1 MLFTHSCH
9 YRSMSAE
16 LIVSVSGIRDET
28 CYLAAGFADEM
39 DTRGVRLS
47 LLVAPRL
54 KDKYRLAD
62 DAVTTAWLR
71 ERREHG
77 DAIVL
82 HGYDQAATKRR
93 RAEFATL
100 SKHEAKLRLLAAD
113 RVLEHAGLRTR
124 VFAPPRWVA
133 SPGAMS
139 VLPET
144 GFRTMAGL
152 GAVHDLTRGT
162 LQRGRVFGI
171 GEGFKAEPWLVSR
184 IGSRSRACRQTWGT
198 GQIVDHGQA
207 VGKRGPTSGRP
218 RRRRPCPLPRSRLA
232 GVSVELPVSGARR
245 CLNSAVGNYLIATR
259 LCHLSGLS
267 ERADSSRFSTSLL
280 VVVQSGS
287 KSHKT
292 DVQLERWVSQLSHC

>member
-1 MLFTHSCH
+1 
-9 YRSMSAE
+9 MSAE

-39 DTRGVRLS
+39 DARGVRLS

-144 GFRTMAGL
+144 G
-152 GAVHDLTRGT
+152 
-162 LQRGRVFGI
+162 
-171 GEGFKAEPWLVSR
+171 
-184 IGSRSRACRQTWGT
+184 
-198 GQIVDHGQA
+198 
-207 VGKRGPTSGRP
+207 
-218 RRRRPCPLPRSRLA
+218 
-232 GVSVELPVSGARR
+232 
-245 CLNSAVGNYLIATR
+245 
-259 LCHLSGLS
+259 
-267 ERADSSRFSTSLL
+267 
-280 VVVQSGS
+280 
-287 KSHKT
+287 
-292 DVQLERWVSQLSHC
+292 